1 MDLDL
6 NEDQVALREM
16 VEDFVEKESSIETV
30 RAAEPLGFDLGVWQK
45 VVGMGLTTITV
56 PESLGG
62 GGAGFLDL
70 AIAVEH
76 FGRTLTP
83 VPLIEAAVAT
93 HTLAALGEQAG
104 ALLTDAIAGNALVTV
119 AVRPAEGGVARIV
132 PAGAVAD
139 AVVALDGDELVA
151 VRQSTISPANP
162 AAAIPNLGA
171 LPIADRRLDE
181 GERIVLAR
189 GEEAVVHYER
199 AVRQWELLTGTALV
213 GAGQRALDIGLEYV
227 MERRAFGVLIGSF
240 QTIQHRFADDVTAL
254 DGARLIA
261 YEAAWAQD
269 VGQADAGE
277 LATMAFLYA
286 GDTAFKTAAES
297 LQFHGGYGYTLE
309 YDIQLYFRRAK
320 AWVLVAG
327 DPKARYAELA
337 HRLYG
342 LEEH

>member
-1 MDLDL
+1 MDLDF

-45 VVGMGLTTITV
+45 LVGMGLTTITV
-56 PESLGG
+56 PEAQGG

-83 VPLIEAAVAT
+83 VPLIEAAVAN
-93 HTLAALGEQAG
+93 HTLAALGEPAG
-104 ALLTDAIAGNALVTV
+104 ALLTDAIAGDALVTL

-162 AAAIPNLGA
+162 APAIPNLGA

-189 GEEAVVHYER
+189 GDEAVVHHER
-199 AVRQWELLTGTALV
+199 AVRQWELLTGAALV

-240 QTIQHRFADDVTAL
+240 QTIQHRLFINHAFACKVN
-254 DGARLIA
+254 
-261 YEAAWAQD
+261 
-269 VGQADAGE
+269 
-277 LATMAFLYA
+277 
-286 GDTAFKTAAES
+286 
-297 LQFHGGYGYTLE
+297 
-309 YDIQLYFRRAK
+309 
-320 AWVLVAG
+320 
-327 DPKARYAELA
+327 
-337 HRLYG
+337 
-342 LEEH
+342 